1 MARKRKHPEHV
12 NHERWLVSYADF
24 ITLLFAFFTTLYA
37 ISTVDQ
43 KKVGKMVY
51 SMRTAFNLDFFKGQQ
66 AESSPV
72 GGGTKIAVLAG
83 PPEPPAGGNGKGI
96 GSDRYL
102 RLVQELTQLAED
114 PALKGRIEIRQEKR
128 GVVIALSE
136 AAFFGSGSA
145 DLQKGTSVAL
155 GVVAAKLKEKGYEI
169 LVEGHTDNMP
179 VRSRTFRSNWELS
192 TARATTVV
200 AYLVDQ
206 MGYEPTKVGA
216 AGYGE
221 HKPVASNDTSEGRAR
236 NRRVDIV
243 VSPPS
248 QETAPDSPTVPAASG
263 SN

>member
-1 MARKRKHPEHV
+1 
-12 NHERWLVSYADF
+12 
-24 ITLLFAFFTTLYA
+24 
-37 ISTVDQ
+37 
-43 KKVGKMVY
+43 
-51 SMRTAFNLDFFKGQQ
+51 
-66 AESSPV
+66 
-72 GGGTKIAVLAG
+72 
-83 PPEPPAGGNGKGI
+83 
-96 GSDRYL
+96 
-102 RLVQELTQLAED
+102 VQELTQLAED

-155 GVVAAKLKEKGYEI
+155 GVVAAKLKEKGYDI

-221 HKPVASNDTSEGRAR
+221 HKPVAKNDTSEGRAR

-248 QETAPDSPTVPAASG
+248 QETAPDSPTVPAATG

>member
-72 GGGTKIAVLAG
+72 GGATKIAVVPA
-83 PPEPPAGGNGKGI
+83 PAEPAAGNGKGI

-145 DLQKGTSVAL
+145 DLQKGTSEAL
-155 GVVAAKLKEKGYEI
+155 GVVGAKLKEKGYEI
-169 LVEGHTDNMP
+169 LVEGHTDNVP

-192 TARATTVV
+192 TARATVVV
-200 AYLVDQ
+200 AYFVDQ
-206 MGYEPTKVGA
+206 MGYAPTKVGA

-221 HKPVASNDTSEGRAR
+221 HKPVAANDTPEGRAR

-248 QETAPDSPTVPAASG
+248 QDTAPDSPTVPAATG
-263 SN
+263 PN

>member
-51 SMRTAFNLDFFKGQQ
+51 SMRTAFNLDFFKGQPS
-66 AESSPV
+66 ESSPM
-72 GGGTKIAVLAG
+72 GGGNKMAILEGASSQAG
-83 PPEPPAGGNGKGI
+83 KGAGNGGN
-96 GSDRYL
+96 DRYQ
-102 RLVQELTQLAED
+102 RLVQELSKLAED
-114 PALKGRIEIRQEKR
+114 PALKGRVEIRQEKR

-145 DLQKGTSVAL
+145 DLQKGTSAGLAIV
-155 GVVAAKLKEKGYEI
+155 GAKLKERGYEI
-169 LVEGHTDNMP
+169 LVEGHTDNVP

-192 TARATTVV
+192 TARATVVV
-200 AYLVDQ
+200 AYFVDQ

-221 HKPVASNDTSEGRAR
+221 HKPVAANDTPEGRAR
-236 NRRVDIV
+236 NRRGDIV
-243 VSPPS
+243 VRPPS
-248 QETAPDSPTVPAASG
+248 QETAPDSPTPPVRPT